1 MHDLDRIREEYESG
15 VTGLD
20 SEDVSLALEA
30 MFSAE
35 NQEYESDSEAEGG
48 QYGDSEQEAVLDEA
62 DEMELAAELLEVHG
76 DEELEQFLGKL
87 IRRVGS
93 KVGKFIK
100 SPTGQALTGLL
111 KGAVT
116 TALPGVAGLSGAVS
130 GLTKA
135 LGPQAAQTASS
146 LLGMEL
152 EGLSPEDQ
160 EFESARQ
167 LIRLGTS
174 AARRAAYAPWG
185 NPASIANSAFRAAA
199 QRYAPG
205 YIRRPQG
212 LGGGHQQSGRWYRQG
227 QRIILEGV

>member
-1 MHDLDRIREEYESG
+1 MHDLDRIREEYEAG
-15 VTGLD
+15 DTGLEP
-20 SEDVSLALEA
+20 EDVALALESV
-30 MFSAE
+30 FSTD
-35 NQEYESDSEAEGG
+35 QEYGSDYQSEAGR
-48 QYGDSEQEAVLDEA
+48 YGDEEAVLDEA
-62 DEMELAAELLEVHG
+62 DEMELAAELLEVRG

-100 SPTGQALTGLL
+100 SPTGKALTGLL

-135 LGPQAAQTASS
+135 LGPEASTAASS
-146 LLGMEL
+146 MLGLEL

-167 LIRLGTS
+167 LVRLGTA
-174 AARRAAYAPWG
+174 AARHAAQAPWG
-185 NPASIANSAFRAAA
+185 NPSSVAQGAFRSAA
-199 QRYAPG
+199 QRFAPG
-205 YIRRPQG
+205 YLRRPQWG
-212 LGGGHQQSGRWYRQG
+212 QGNGRGQSGRWFRQG
-227 QRIILEGV
+227 NRIILEGV

>member
-1 MHDLDRIREEYESG
+1 MHDLDRIREEYEGGSDLE
-15 VTGLD
+15 LD
-20 SEDVSLALEA
+20 PEDVSLALESL
-30 MFSAE
+30 FSAE
-35 NQEYESDSEAEGG
+35 NQEFESNYEFEAN
-48 QYGDSEQEAVLDEA
+48 GDQEAVLDEA

-76 DEELEQFLGKL
+76 DEELEQFFGKL
-87 IRRVGS
+87 IRKVGS

-100 SPTGQALTGLL
+100 SPTGKALTGLL

-135 LGPQAAQTASS
+135 LGPEAAQIASS
-146 LLGMEL
+146 VLGMEL

-167 LIRLGTS
+167 LVRLGT
-174 AARRAAYAPWG
+174 AAAQRAAYSPYG
-185 NPASIANSAFRAAA
+185 NPTSVAHNAFRTAA

-205 YIRRPQG
+205 YLRRPQG
-212 LGGGHQQSGRWYRQG
+212 PGGGGHRETGRWFRQG
-227 QRIILEGV
+227 HRIILEGV